1 MHNLQVEGVVMM
13 KRRALFAGCAVALSA
28 ACAFGLVGCGAKQH
42 EIIDQG
48 KSCASCHS
56 DNKQTYEVD
65 LPASAAQSTGQVNVK
80 TNASQVIIAKP
91 TFISQDGSKF
101 VPEQV
106 STQSVS
112 DGQATVQLGEGTWA
126 VCTNEGQVKAK
137 LVVVSAQAAGAADV
151 EL

>member
-1 MHNLQVEGVVMM
+1 MA
-13 KRRALFAGCAVALSA
+13 KRKMVLACCAVAVSA
-28 ACAFGLVGCGAKQH
+28 ACAVGLSGCGAKQH
-42 EIIDQG
+42 EVIDQG

-56 DNKQTYEVD
+56 DTKQTYDVEQ
-65 LPASAAQSTGQVNVK
+65 PASAAQSTGQVNVK
-80 TNASQVIIAKP
+80 TSASQVIIAKP
-91 TFISQDGSKF
+91 VFVSEDGSKF

-112 DGQATVQLGEGTWA
+112 DGQATVQLSEGVWA

-137 LVVVSAQAAGAADV
+137 LVLVNAQAAGAVDV